1 MFTNEVAITDGAID
15 IFTVSGKKVAH
26 IDVPSGARAPG
37 QNAVRW
43 NGRTFNGDDVANGV
57 YLFVAS
63 VEQDGRKNTQR
74 GKLVR
79 AK

>member
-1 MFTNEVAITDGAID
+1 VFTNEVAITGGAID
-15 IFTVSGKKVAH
+15 VFTVSGKKVAH
-26 IDVPSGARAPG
+26 IEVAPGARAPG

-43 NGRTFNGDDVANGV
+43 DGRTFDGDEVANGV

-63 VEQDGRKNTQR
+63 VEQDGRKTMQR